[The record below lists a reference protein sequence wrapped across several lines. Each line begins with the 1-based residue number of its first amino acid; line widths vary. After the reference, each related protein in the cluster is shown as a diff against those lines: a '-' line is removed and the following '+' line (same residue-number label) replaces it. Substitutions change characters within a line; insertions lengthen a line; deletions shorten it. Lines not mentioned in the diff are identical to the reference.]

1 LYKIASKVVANRLK
15 LLLPDIIS
23 EYHSAF
29 VPGWLITDS
38 ALIAYECLHTVRR
51 QKSKRPFFALKV
63 DMMKAYDRIE
73 WEYLHG
79 CLSELGFDA
88 DWVNSVMRC
97 VTSARY
103 AVKVNG
109 DLTSPVVP
117 SRGIRQ
123 GDPISPY
130 LFLLC
135 TEGLSCLLQ
144 KEGLGGLQGLKNG
157 QQGPSISHLLFADNG
172 TFFAQSDN
180 RSVETLKEVLD
191 TYCGAES

>member
-1 LYKIASKVVANRLK
+1 
-15 LLLPDIIS
+15 
-23 EYHSAF
+23 
-29 VPGWLITDS
+29 LITNNAS
-38 ALIAYECLHTVRR
+38 ISYECLHTIR
-51 QKSKRPFFALKV
+51 KKHTKRPYFALKI
-63 DMMKAYDRIE
+63 DMMKAYDRVE
-73 WEYLHG
+73 WSYLYG
-79 CLSELGFDA
+79 CLCKLGFA
-88 DWVNSVMRC
+88 PTWISTVMRC
-97 VTSARY
+97 VTEVRY

-144 KEGLGGLQGLKNG
+144 KEGLGGLQCLKNG
-157 QQGPSISHLLFADNG
+157 QQGPSISHLLFADDSI
-172 TFFAQSDN
+172 FFARSDS

-191 TYCGAES
+191 TYCGACFWSQSAEVQK